1 MVKVKLDNVS
11 ATGTEKQIAKMLIK
25 SIEKDTSG
33 LSCHHCNS
41 TSEVILHVDNSRM
54 HVLRTEIKP
63 CCSYFGE
70 VIEHNLYDLEPA

>member
-1 MVKVKLDNVS
+1 MVKVKLDKVS
-11 ATGTEKQIAKMLIK
+11 ATGTETHIAQMLIK

-33 LSCHHCNS
+33 LSCHHCNT
-41 TSEVILHVDNSRM
+41 TSEIVLHVDNSRM

-63 CCSYFGE
+63 CCAHFGE